1 MARGSMVRGIRG
13 RGEVSTP
20 RMLVRRRGRGDVC
33 ILHAGP
39 SVAGL
44 PLLLSRAPKPAP
56 TFPLAPF
63 PERNVPPVLAGR
75 KGPHGVPRP
84 RSSVSLLVNLGEG
97 GLAAFARPLP
107 AMHRP
112 YQPRDEEEE
121 WFSGNR
127 ALTTCSELENL
138 AMLSV
143 FG

>member
-1 MARGSMVRGIRG
+1 MVRGIRG

-63 PERNVPPVLAGR
+63 PGEERTACLSRKEGPPRRPQAQEQRLSVGKPGGGGSGRLRASAPSNAQNVPAQG
-75 KGPHGVPRP
+75 
-84 RSSVSLLVNLGEG
+84 
-97 GLAAFARPLP
+97 
-107 AMHRP
+107 
-112 YQPRDEEEE
+112 
-121 WFSGNR
+121 
-127 ALTTCSELENL
+127 
-138 AMLSV
+138 
-143 FG
+143 